1 MDARCFSFG
10 PFVLIPQRQVMLR
23 DATPVRIG
31 SRALDILTQL
41 VKRPG
46 EVIDKQ
52 ELIAQVWEGTFVDES
67 NLKVHIAAI
76 RKAIDDEAAHRS
88 CIATVIG
95 RGYRFVEPVRRL
107 SYEGSRR
114 LSEGRCIL
122 PDCSQPLIGRDKVV
136 SQLVEQ
142 VSAHRL
148 VTIVGAPG
156 VGKTSV
162 ATVVAKSIFELHG
175 SRACFVD
182 FSNVVRHRGAAD
194 IVAKALG
201 LDHQIDNSGEQL
213 IAALDRRNMLLVF
226 DGCESRMNEIAAM
239 TESIVSSCPHIHIL
253 ATSREALRATSEK
266 LCRLPGLE
274 TPSLCMRMTAAQ
286 FQTYP
291 AMQLFLERSADTLD
305 QHPMAES
312 EATAVASL
320 CADLD
325 GIPLAIEFAAAVV
338 RNLGFSALPFLS
350 KDDFFRF
357 NAGMRTGSPRHQSL
371 AATLDWSFD
380 LLSNNERR
388 VLAKLSRLN
397 GGFDLE
403 MGVHAVADAN
413 INRSEATACIA
424 NLVSKSL
431 IERHETSDGHF
442 RILNCIRFYA
452 GSRLKVSDQLN
463 NGDLIDFSRTRR
475 LSEQQGWSVLS
486 EHASTA

>member
-1 MDARCFSFG
+1 
-10 PFVLIPQRQVMLR
+10 
-23 DATPVRIG
+23 
-31 SRALDILTQL
+31 
-41 VKRPG
+41 
-46 EVIDKQ
+46 
-52 ELIAQVWEGTFVDES
+52 
-67 NLKVHIAAI
+67 
-76 RKAIDDEAAHRS
+76 
-88 CIATVIG
+88 
-95 RGYRFVEPVRRL
+95 
-107 SYEGSRR
+107 
-114 LSEGRCIL
+114 
-122 PDCSQPLIGRDKVV
+122 
-136 SQLVEQ
+136 
-142 VSAHRL
+142 
-148 VTIVGAPG
+148 
-156 VGKTSV
+156 
-162 ATVVAKSIFELHG
+162 
-175 SRACFVD
+175 
-182 FSNVVRHRGAAD
+182 
-194 IVAKALG
+194 
-201 LDHQIDNSGEQL
+201 
-213 IAALDRRNMLLVF
+213 
-226 DGCESRMNEIAAM
+226 
-239 TESIVSSCPHIHIL
+239 
-253 ATSREALRATSEK
+253 
-266 LCRLPGLE
+266 
-274 TPSLCMRMTAAQ
+274 
-286 FQTYP
+286 
-291 AMQLFLERSADTLD
+291 
-305 QHPMAES
+305 MAES